1 MNNPITVRVP
11 VNLPVEKVWE
21 LWNSPN
27 HITHWYF
34 ASDDWCAPRAEVHLK
49 PLGRFKIR
57 MESRDGSIGFDFEGT
72 YIGIEEY
79 KLLEMD
85 LFDGRQVKIEFIS
98 KENFTEIIETFE
110 PEHENA
116 FDIQRHGWEA
126 ILLNFKKYAESLYS
140 ANVKDFSDSK
150 SD

>member
-1 MNNPITVRVP
+1 MKNPITLKVLVS
-11 VNLPVEKVWE
+11 VPVEKVWE
-21 LWNSPN
+21 LWNSPT
-27 HITHWYF
+27 HIPHWYF

-57 MESRDGSIGFDFEGT
+57 METKDGSIGFYFEGT
-72 YIGIEEY
+72 YTGIEEN

-85 LFDGRQVKIEFIS
+85 LLDGRQVKIEFIS
-98 KENFTEIIETFE
+98 KDNSTEIVETFE
-110 PEHENA
+110 PENENA

-140 ANVKDFSDSK
+140 ANVKDFSDSE
-150 SD
+150 SN